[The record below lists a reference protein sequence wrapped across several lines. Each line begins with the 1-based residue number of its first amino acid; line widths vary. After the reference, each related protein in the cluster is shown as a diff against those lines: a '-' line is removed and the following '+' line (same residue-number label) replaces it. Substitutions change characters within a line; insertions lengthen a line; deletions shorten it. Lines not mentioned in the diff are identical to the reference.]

1 MAAVLDPR
9 DARPL
14 TSREIAKVLLGMIS
28 GAVTHDPDARK
39 QIPRALECAKPG
51 AIIELRRATWIVA
64 FRATVAGL
72 RGWCDE
78 REVNTAL
85 TWLSENH
92 AKVIPSSGGPPVTP
106 MN

>member
-28 GAVTHDPDARK
+28 GVVTHDPDARK
-39 QIPRALECAKPG
+39 YIPKALECARPG
-51 AIIELRRATWIVA
+51 AILEIRRASWIVA
-64 FRATVAGL
+64 FRATVAGM

-85 TWLSENH
+85 AWLADNH
-92 AKVIPSSGGPPVTP
+92 ARVIPGGTAPVSP
-106 MN
+106 IN